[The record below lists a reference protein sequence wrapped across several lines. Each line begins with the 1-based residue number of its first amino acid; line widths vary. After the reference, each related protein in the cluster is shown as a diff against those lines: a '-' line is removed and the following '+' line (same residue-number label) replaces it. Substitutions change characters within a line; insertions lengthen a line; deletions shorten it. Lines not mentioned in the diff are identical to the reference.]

1 MQCVLDSI
9 FVTCKCRNVSYLL
22 ILLLLTPLAN
32 MLISTY
38 RERNIICPPNMKK
51 YLVTGICFDKIDKNT
66 KSKTSKSTF
75 HGTAI
80 TTNQLSPVKNDD
92 GDEETQGIPLSAV
105 YKNSITL
112 TVESLPQK

>member
-1 MQCVLDSI
+1 
-9 FVTCKCRNVSYLL
+9 
-22 ILLLLTPLAN
+22 
-32 MLISTY
+32 
-38 RERNIICPPNMKK
+38 MKK

-66 KSKTSKSTF
+66 KSTTSKSTF

-112 TVESLPQK
+112 TVESLPQKYSHFNLPGKVNIHIPLDFAVDIKLFDDKVNDLDMKEE